1 MENPKFLDLC
11 LKYRIVEE
19 KYKFK
24 FNEIRIGQSNLLKQK
39 HIKKLNNFLY
49 KFFNLKN
56 NPNYIIES
64 SLNDNIKVFKIIAN
78 KNIPVIEIDLIKNL
92 NSDEFSDFSIRIK
105 SDIIKD
111 NSYLEKIITLGKIS
125 KILFT
130 KKDIFLKKYNN
141 YISNYYKSKKITIYL
156 KLKKLSLKL
165 EKLSSKLRFYRFKHM
180 KNMLFSKKGLSIFP
194 STIVTTKIYPN
205 QLHRIDNI
213 KCNYKEN
220 KNIKIVFKS
229 KEYNKKYIYNISQ
242 KLFDEIVLTIYKNI
256 GRINNFDDKIANKIY
271 EHIKNNLD
279 DPLFFRL
286 FTKINQK

>member
-11 LKYRIVEE
+11 IKYRIVLE

-24 FNEIRIGQSNLLKQK
+24 FNEIRINQSNLLKQK

-141 YISNYYKSKKITIYL
+141 YISNYYKSKKVTIYL

-165 EKLSSKLRFYRFKHM
+165 GKLNSKLQFYRFKHM
-180 KNMLFSKKGLSIFP
+180 KNMLFSKKGLSVFP
-194 STIVTTKIYPN
+194 STIIITKLYPN

-242 KLFDEIVLTIYKNI
+242 KIFDEIVLTIYKNI

>member
-194 STIVTTKIYPN
+194 STIVTTKLYPN

-220 KNIKIVFKS
+220 KNIEIVFKS